1 MHDNIPRKQIMAKDF
16 AEGFYGR
23 TAWRKLA
30 IAYRKKVCFC
40 ERCTK
45 RGILGIP
52 GEIVHHKI
60 HLNKDNIKN
69 PRISLNEANLELL
82 CRECHEE
89 EHKRQKANKSPRYRV
104 DSLGGITIYEERQS

>member
-1 MHDNIPRKQIMAKDF
+1 MAKDF

-23 TAWRKLA
+23 AAWRKLA
-30 IAYRKKVCFC
+30 TEYRKKVCFC

-60 HLNKDNIKN
+60 ELDPINIHRPEIALNF
-69 PRISLNEANLELL
+69 ENLELL
-82 CRECHEE
+82 CRECHA
-89 EHKRQKANKSPRYRV
+89 KRHDKPKGRWTEINKRRKAKKEAANRY
-104 DSLGGITIYEERQS
+104 TIDENGVVSGR